1 MHDLALVWFYEQ
13 NVKEALPYT
22 QKALFMFEKM
32 KEKNASELRSITE
45 KEDITTRIADCYYR
59 LGILCKRAS
68 EKVKYFEMAL
78 QRVQLHPWMTTDSK
92 VAELHH
98 LLALCQY
105 ELKLYDKAEENF
117 VKSLHMHKDLQRY
130 DYLAEASSFLGHLRR
145 KEKRTDEAELYFIKA
160 REYLE
165 KATEESPNYFF
176 SNWDPTAPPSSKSA
190 SLDSSRVASTKN
202 TWTKQQ
208 LQQAQIHVQ
217 EYSEKQVENSHNSL
231 TGSNDIRDRFN
242 QEQEEDILD
251 QEAAKTLPA
260 DLQFQGTSTLP
271 TPATPRFEENQ
282 RQRRRSFSQ
291 PQLYPKLNVE

>member
-1 MHDLALVWFYEQ
+1 
-13 NVKEALPYT
+13 
-22 QKALFMFEKM
+22 
-32 KEKNASELRSITE
+32 
-45 KEDITTRIADCYYR
+45 
-59 LGILCKRAS
+59 
-68 EKVKYFEMAL
+68 
-78 QRVQLHPWMTTDSK
+78 
-92 VAELHH
+92 
-98 LLALCQY
+98 
-105 ELKLYDKAEENF
+105 
-117 VKSLHMHKDLQRY
+117 MHKDLQRY

-176 SNWDPTAPPSSKSA
+176 SNCDPTAPPSSKSA